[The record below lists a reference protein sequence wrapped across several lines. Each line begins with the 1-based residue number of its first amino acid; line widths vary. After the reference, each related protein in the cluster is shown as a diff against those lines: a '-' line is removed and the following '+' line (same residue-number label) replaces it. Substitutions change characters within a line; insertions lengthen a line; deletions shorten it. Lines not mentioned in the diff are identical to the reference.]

1 MAPARLT
8 NARLVL
14 FSGLGADGRLFEPQ
28 RRDLEPAGV
37 RVETPSWIEPL
48 TDHETI
54 GSYAARMARTIE
66 PLAPAERLFVGGAS
80 LGAIVALEAARH
92 LPRCEK
98 VFMFGGCRD
107 TRAVAPFFRF
117 ACHLAQWVPLPVLKA
132 ILYGA
137 PAALVLFE
145 SLNWEHM
152 RLYARM
158 VNDASIRQVRWS
170 AGALLGYRSVGDPPG
185 VGVRLIHGSRDL
197 LIPAKLVCPDYLIR
211 RGRHLVALSRPEE
224 VNGYLLR
231 EMGIRCETRDD
242 VRTPSPPR
250 AVPATRRSP
259 DEQLTGYVHR

>member
-1 MAPARLT
+1 MDRAPLT
-8 NARLVL
+8 NTRLVL

-28 RRDLEPAGV
+28 RRGLEPAGV

-48 TDHETI
+48 TEGETI
-54 GSYAARMARTIE
+54 PSYARRMAGVIG
-66 PLAPAERLFVGGAS
+66 PPAVGERLFVGGAS

-92 LPRCEK
+92 LPNCEK

-117 ACHLAQWVPLPVLKA
+117 ACHVATWVPRPVLKA

-152 RLYARM
+152 RLYSRM

-170 AGALLGYRSVGDPPG
+170 AGALLRYRSAGDPHG
-185 VGVRLIHGSRDL
+185 VDVRLLHGQRDL
-197 LIPAKLVCPDYLIR
+197 LIPPKHVNPDYVVP
-211 RGRHLVALSRPEE
+211 RGRHLIALTRPAE
-224 VNGYLLR
+224 VNRYLLR
-231 EMGIRCETRDD
+231 EMGVGSSCPSSAAAVAT
-242 VRTPSPPR
+242 TPASSR
-250 AVPATRRSP
+250 AALEVA
-259 DEQLTGYVHR
+259 